1 MTNIVKFFYTSLL
14 AVLLCLPAK
23 AQQANN
29 AFQANLYNQE
39 YDVFLNINF
48 ADMIESI
55 PGHELYGH
63 LPGYL
68 GKTTSS
74 FYWLILSA
82 EQDKETATLQMVN
95 DYGSED
101 LTATLTQTSDST
113 FVLTQGKGS
122 IIKLPY
128 EKKWQKLPKSL
139 EFKKRR

>member
-1 MTNIVKFFYTSLL
+1 MSNSVKLYYTSLL
-14 AVLLCLPAK
+14 AVFLCLPAK
-23 AQQANN
+23 AQQTDKV
-29 AFQANLYNQE
+29 FQANLYNKE

-48 ADMIESI
+48 VDMIESI
-55 PGHELYGH
+55 PGHELYGS

-68 GKTTSS
+68 GKTTST

-82 EQDKETATLQMVN
+82 EQDKKTATLQMVN

-113 FVLTQGKGS
+113 YVLTQGKGS
-122 IIKLPY
+122 VIKLPY
-128 EKKWQKLPKSL
+128 DKKWQKLPKSI